1 MNTDELAN
9 AISSRVDP
17 ELKTKIVGVREWIE
31 GDRMKAYIRV
41 QRRFLL
47 DEYKFVLVLAALD
60 VYEEEDRGRGLL
72 TALLDRLEPAVR
84 DRVDGIV
91 VESVNNQQL
100 AAFLRRRG
108 YQDTDRDEF
117 IREVSPTLLL
127 SFQ

>member
-47 DEYKFVLVLAALD
+47 DQYKFVLVLAALD
-60 VYEEEDRGRGLL
+60 VYEEEDRGRGLCSPL
-72 TALLDRLEPAVR
+72 CLIAWNQRYGIAWMALWWSPS
-84 DRVDGIV
+84 ITN
-91 VESVNNQQL
+91 SW
-100 AAFLRRRG
+100 RR
-108 YQDTDRDEF
+108 F
-117 IREVSPTLLL
+117 
-127 SFQ
+127 